1 MVLETMAHTLA
12 ATLGFLALHK
22 DIQKEVYEQ
31 IISVVG
37 PDRDPVCVV
46 QVFLRAE
53 LSSLFTAKGIR
64 RLSQV
69 RQGTRRVL
77 RSIEDVPFVHPAP
90 FHFLH
95 PWYRNAMKPLAI
107 SWSVK
112 PTKIL
117 CYISPT
123 HMGKKG

>member
-37 PDRDPVCVV
+37 PDRDLVCVV

-64 RLSQV
+64 
-69 RQGTRRVL
+69 
-77 RSIEDVPFVHPAP
+77 
-90 FHFLH
+90 
-95 PWYRNAMKPLAI
+95 
-107 SWSVK
+107 
-112 PTKIL
+112 
-117 CYISPT
+117 
-123 HMGKKG
+123 